1 MAIKQFSALKFDSG
15 TSGDVTDALTIEEI
29 LQITINHIPY
39 TTTLRTPGD
48 DYFLAKGLLWTERV
62 IRCRDA
68 PLVYSERKDPLKQIN
83 VAVNFCIPESFICKE
98 IAGNRSIA
106 SSSSCGLCG
115 KVYAADIE
123 IEGLP
128 LKPKSPLDI
137 DLLEQMQ
144 CEMRSAQI
152 TFGKSGGSHAAA
164 AFTVEGRLLGAAE
177 DIGRHNAVDKV
188 VGMLLEEGSI
198 DEAQCLLISGRLSY
212 EIVSKAYAAAIPYVV
227 AVSALSSLAVETAQR
242 LGMTLI
248 GFCRGKQAT
257 VYSNIANVVG
267 RSSR

>member
-1 MAIKQFSALKFDSG
+1 MAIKQFPALKFDRG
-15 TSGDVTDALTIEEI
+15 IPADVKDNLTIEEA
-29 LQITINHIPY
+29 LQITINHTPY
-39 TTTLRTPGD
+39 TVTMRTPGD
-48 DYFLAKGLLWTERV
+48 DYFLAKGLLWTEGV
-62 IRCRDA
+62 IRCRNA
-68 PLVYSERKDPLKQIN
+68 PLVYSERKDPLKRIN
-83 VAVNFCIPESFICKE
+83 IAVNFCIPKSFICKE

-115 KVYAADIE
+115 KIEAVDIE
-123 IEGLP
+123 IEGSP
-128 LKPKSPLDI
+128 LKPNSPLDM

-144 CEMRSAQI
+144 REMCSSQN
-152 TFGKSGGSHAAA
+152 TFKKSGGSHAAA
-164 AFTVEGRLLGAAE
+164 AFTLEGRLLAAAE

-188 VGMLLEEGSI
+188 VGVLLEENTV

-242 LGMTLI
+242 LGMTVI

-257 VYSNIANVVG
+257 VYSNMANIRA
-267 RSSR
+267 RSE